1 MKSNFSFTD
10 FMGFSENLVNTLEL
24 VAEKVDDISN
34 KIAQIE
40 ETVGVEGADQ
50 AAIDAVSGGEELG
63 GDVPQTDDL
72 SGGDDLSGVD
82 LNGEAGGTDNE
93 GQVDNGMPPAPDVEA
108 GDGELA
114 PSEFSFVVVGRRE
127 RPWGNAVVSVKE
139 FSTNKDK
146 YTKLIPTTFST
157 QAQAQRALTSYNVN
171 GENFSIRYN
180 NVKNILNM

>member
-50 AAIDAVSGGEELG
+50 AAIDAVAGGDDLG
-63 GDVPQTDDL
+63 GDVLPTEDLGGQGFDSDVPPTDDL
-72 SGGDDLSGVD
+72 NGDEST
-82 LNGEAGGTDNE
+82 TD
-93 GQVDNGMPPAPDVEA
+93 MPPAPDVET
-108 GDGELA
+108 GDEPT

-127 RPWGNAVVSVKE
+127 RPWGNTVVSSKE

>member
-1 MKSNFSFTD
+1 MKANFSFTD

-50 AAIDAVSGGEELG
+50 AAIDAVAGDDLG
-63 GDVPQTDDL
+63 GQNLDSNVPPT
-72 SGGDDLSGVD
+72 DDLSGVD
-82 LNGEAGGTDNE
+82 LNGEAGGDESTTD
-93 GQVDNGMPPAPDVEA
+93 MPPAPDVET
-108 GDGELA
+108 GDEPA

-127 RPWGNAVVSVKE
+127 RPWGNAVVSTKE
-139 FSTNKDK
+139 FSINKDK

>member
-1 MKSNFSFTD
+1 MKKANFSFTD

-50 AAIDAVSGGEELG
+50 AAIDAVSGGDDIPTEDLG
-63 GDVPQTDDL
+63 GQDL
-72 SGGDDLSGVD
+72 SGNDLSGVD
-82 LNGEAGGTDNE
+82 LNGETGVGDDTTTD
-93 GQVDNGMPPAPDVEA
+93 MPPAPDVEA
-108 GDGELA
+108 GGDGEST
-114 PSEFSFVVVGRRE
+114 SEFSYVVVGRRE
-127 RPWGNAVVSVKE
+127 RPWGNTVVSTKE
-139 FSTNKDK
+139 FSSNKEK
-146 YTKLIPTTFST
+146 YNKLIPTTFST

>member
-1 MKSNFSFTD
+1 MKANFSFTD

-50 AAIDAVSGGEELG
+50 AAIDAVAGGNDLG
-63 GDVPQTDDL
+63 GQDL
-72 SGGDDLSGVD
+72 GDDLSGVD
-82 LNGEAGGTDNE
+82 LNGEAGGDDTTTD
-93 GQVDNGMPPAPDVEA
+93 MPPAPDVET
-108 GDGELA
+108 GSDEPA

-127 RPWGNAVVSVKE
+127 RPWGNTVVSTKE
-139 FSTNKDK
+139 FSSNKEK
-146 YTKLIPTTFST
+146 YNKLIPTTFST
-157 QAQAQRALTSYNVN
+157 KAQAQRALTSYNVN